1 MAERR
6 VVKLIDDR
14 DGGPATQTIHF
25 GLDGQQY
32 EIDLSD
38 EHALE
43 LRNAIETWRMHARK
57 ANRRPARAAVRI
69 DLGPSNQVLR
79 AWAQANGHKV
89 STRGRIPEDIR
100 SAYERAH
107 PS

>member
-14 DGGPATQTIHF
+14 DGGPATQTITF

-43 LRNAIETWRMHARK
+43 LRNAIETWRIHARK
-57 ANRRPARAAVRI
+57 ANRQPARTAVRI
-69 DLGPSNQVLR
+69 DLGPSNEILR
-79 AWAQANGHKV
+79 TWAQANGHRV
-89 STRGRIPEDIR
+89 STRGRIPEEIR
-100 SAYERAH
+100 SAYEQVH
-107 PS
+107 SS